1 MPENAPLP
9 ALMQKAFATASK
21 TWKTVMNEDAMNSRE
36 KILKNI
42 RSALKTPS
50 EIPAPPADLDQ
61 KIQTKVDEATPKT
74 AEQLTAQFKEELEKV
89 SGEFHAVKNVKQA
102 AQVLHDIIAENNILQ
117 IAVAGGELTQQVVT
131 ATGKL
136 RKTIEWIDPMSFKNE
151 QRTNELAAIG
161 TALVEPS
168 FAIADIGALAFTYN
182 ASRTTLP
189 HFLADTIIAVIPG
202 NTLVANQ
209 FELFDKMPAADARD
223 MFMVAGPSRTA
234 DIEKVLVL
242 GAHGPRRLVVV
253 FIG

>member
-1 MPENAPLP
+1 
-9 ALMQKAFATASK
+9 
-21 TWKTVMNEDAMNSRE
+21 MNSRE

-50 EIPAPPADLDQ
+50 QIPEPPADMDQTLKSKLDA
-61 KIQTKVDEATPKT
+61 ATPET
-74 AEQLTAQFKEELEKV
+74 AKQLTAQFKQELEKV

-102 AQVLHDIIAENNILQ
+102 AKVLHDIIAENDILQ

-136 RKTIEWIDPMSFKNE
+136 HK
-151 QRTNELAAIG
+151 NELAAIG

-182 ASRTTLP
+182 ASRTTFP
-189 HFLADTIIAVIPG
+189 HFLADTIIAVIRG
-202 NTLVANQ
+202 DTLVANQ
-209 FELFDKMPAADARD
+209 FELFEKIPAADAID